1 MSKTAHSELVL
12 YRRLLHQVTPYWPHL
27 AGLLLLNLLSVPL
40 LLLTPFPLKIVV
52 DWVIGSQPLPLF
64 LQGVGSVLS
73 ESGTGILMF
82 SVGLVLLLAFLLY
95 LRGLLCSVLE
105 TYTGAKLVLN
115 FRAQLFDQAQ
125 RLSLSYHDTK
135 GTSDSL
141 YRIQYDAPSIQWI
154 AVQGLLPFITSC
166 LTLVGMI
173 YVTAQIDWQLAL
185 VALAVAPV
193 MFILTGVFRR
203 RIGREWWKVKEFESL
218 SMSVVQEVLGALRVV
233 KAYGQEDREKERFLR
248 HYHDNMQGQVRIASI
263 SGVLELLIGFTIA
276 AGTAATLF
284 IGVHHVQ
291 SGILT
296 LGNLLLVMAYLAQLY
311 SPLETISR
319 KMSDLQASLVGAER
333 AFTLLDETRD
343 VVEKR
348 DARPVVRASG
358 AITFH
363 DVSFAYPGGP
373 PVLRNISLD
382 VASGSRVGIRGMT
395 GAGKT
400 TLISLLTRF
409 YDPTAGQVLL
419 DGINLRDYK
428 VPDLRNQF
436 AMVLQE
442 PVLFSTSI
450 AENIAYARPSASDND
465 IIAAAKAANA
475 HEFIVRLPHG
485 YEAPVGERGM
495 SLSGGERQRISLAR
509 AFLKDAPILILD
521 EPTSSVDMRTEA
533 AIVESMERLMHGRTT
548 FIISHRLSTLKNCD
562 VLFVIEDGRLMSQTS
577 AMPIAA
583 GAAFVSGGR
592 GAALRESTAG
602 AQASSD

>member
-1 MSKTAHSELVL
+1 
-12 YRRLLHQVTPYWPHL
+12 
-27 AGLLLLNLLSVPL
+27 
-40 LLLTPFPLKIVV
+40 
-52 DWVIGSQPLPLF
+52 
-64 LQGVGSVLS
+64 
-73 ESGTGILMF
+73 MF

-105 TYTGAKLVLN
+105 TYTGGKLVLT

-135 GTSDSL
+135 GTSNSL
-141 YRIQYDAPSIQWI
+141 YRIQYDAPSIHWI
-154 AVQGLLPFITSC
+154 AVHGIIPFITSC

-193 MFILTGVFRR
+193 MFFLTGVFRR
-203 RIGREWWKVKEFESL
+203 RIGREWWKVKEFESI

-248 HYHDNMQGQVRIASI
+248 HYHDNMQGQVRIAAI

-319 KMSDLQASLVGAER
+319 KMADLQASLVSAER
-333 AFTLLDETRD
+333 AFTLLDETHD
-343 VVEKR
+343 VAEKR

-358 AITFH
+358 AITFY

-373 PVLRNISLD
+373 PVLRNISFD
-382 VASGSRVGIRGMT
+382 VASGSRVAIRGMT

-409 YDPTAGQVLL
+409 YDPTVGQVLL
-419 DGINLRDYK
+419 DGIDLRDYK
-428 VPDLRNQF
+428 VPELRNQF
-436 AMVLQE
+436 AMVMQE

-450 AENIAYARPSASDND
+450 AENIAYARPSASDDD
-465 IIAAAKAANA
+465 ITAAAKAANA
-475 HEFIVRLPHG
+475 DEFIVRLPHG
-485 YEAPVGERGM
+485 YKTQVGERGM
-495 SLSGGERQRISLAR
+495 SLSGGERQRIALAR

-562 VLFVIEDGRLMSQTS
+562 ELLVIEGGRLMSLTS
-577 AMPIAA
+577 AMPTAA
-583 GAAFVSGGR
+583 SAAFVSGGCD
-592 GAALRESTAG
+592 AALRESTAIP
-602 AQASSD
+602 QASSD

>member
-1 MSKTAHSELVL
+1 M
-12 YRRLLHQVTPYWPHL
+12 
-27 AGLLLLNLLSVPL
+27 
-40 LLLTPFPLKIVV
+40 I
-52 DWVIGSQPLPLF
+52 
-64 LQGVGSVLS
+64 
-73 ESGTGILMF
+73 
-82 SVGLVLLLAFLLY
+82 
-95 LRGLLCSVLE
+95 
-105 TYTGAKLVLN
+105 
-115 FRAQLFDQAQ
+115 
-125 RLSLSYHDTK
+125 
-135 GTSDSL
+135 
-141 YRIQYDAPSIQWI
+141 
-154 AVQGLLPFITSC
+154 PFITSC
-166 LTLVGMI
+166 LALAGMI
-173 YVTAQIDWQLAL
+173 YVIAQIDWQLAL

-193 MFILTGVFRR
+193 MFFLTGVFRQ
-203 RIGREWWKVKEFESL
+203 RIGREWWKVKGFESL

-319 KMSDLQASLVGAER
+319 KMADLQASLVSAER
-333 AFTLLDETRD
+333 AFTLLDETHD
-343 VVEKR
+343 VAEKR

-373 PVLRNISLD
+373 PVLRNISFE

-400 TLISLLTRF
+400 TLINLLTRF

-419 DGINLRDYK
+419 DGIDLRDYK
-428 VPDLRNQF
+428 VRDLRNQF
-436 AMVLQE
+436 AIVLQE

-450 AENIAYARPSASDND
+450 AENIAYARPQASEAE
-465 IIAAAKAANA
+465 IAGAAKLANA
-475 HEFIVRLPHG
+475 HDFIARLPNG
-485 YEAPVGERGM
+485 YQTQVGERGM

-521 EPTSSVDMRTEA
+521 EPTSSVDAWTEA
-533 AIVESMERLMHGRTT
+533 VIVGAMERLMQGRTT
-548 FIISHRLSTLKNCD
+548 FIISHRLSMLKNSD
-562 VLFVIEDGRLMSQTS
+562 LSLVIQDGRLV
-577 AMPIAA
+577 PE
-583 GAAFVSGGR
+583 VSVVP
-592 GAALRESTAG
+592 TAVSVE
-602 AQASSD
+602 AEATEPASEHNR